1 MLNRLPDRGSDDKRS
16 VGSFKEMQSALG
28 RAAGYTSN
36 FSDEDGARATFDPK
50 DPSGTVFAPG
60 AGHVDTGEMGIYAPG
75 AQGTMGIRKAN
86 FTFAA
91 REGDMY
97 N

>member
-1 MLNRLPDRGSDDKRS
+1 MLNRLPDRGSDTARS
-16 VGSFKEMQSALG
+16 VGSFKNMQEALG
-28 RAAGYTSN
+28 RTTGYSGN
-36 FSDEDGARATFDPK
+36 FSDENGTRATYDPK

-86 FTFAA
+86 FSFAA

>member
-16 VGSFKEMQSALG
+16 IGSFNQMQEALG
-28 RAAGYTSN
+28 RTTGYSGN
-36 FSDEDGARATFDPK
+36 FSDENGVRATFSYN

>member
-1 MLNRLPDRGSDDKRS
+1 
-16 VGSFKEMQSALG
+16 
-28 RAAGYTSN
+28 
-36 FSDEDGARATFDPK
+36 
-50 DPSGTVFAPG
+50 
-60 AGHVDTGEMGIYAPG
+60 MGIYAPG

>member
-1 MLNRLPDRGSDDKRS
+1 
-16 VGSFKEMQSALG
+16 MQEALG
-28 RAAGYTSN
+28 RTTGYSGN
-36 FSDEDGARATFDPK
+36 FSDEYGARATYDPR

-60 AGHVDTGEMGIYAPG
+60 AGHVDIGEMGIYAPG